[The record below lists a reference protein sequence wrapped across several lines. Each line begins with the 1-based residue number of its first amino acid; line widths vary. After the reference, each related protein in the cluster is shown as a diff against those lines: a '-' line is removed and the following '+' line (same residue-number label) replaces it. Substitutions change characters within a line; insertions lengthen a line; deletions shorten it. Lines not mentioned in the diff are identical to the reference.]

1 MSEIKVTFPTRAH
14 VNQINHVCAHPV
26 ELWLLRFCTLTPGII
41 LGHINSEHRRTLEM
55 IPGILLGARR
65 EDHAVN
71 EYAEQDDGEVRGLGG
86 RAAGTRANIS
96 AYNDVTSI
104 LHHWTTLC

>member
-1 MSEIKVTFPTRAH
+1 
-14 VNQINHVCAHPV
+14 
-26 ELWLLRFCTLTPGII
+26 
-41 LGHINSEHRRTLEM
+41 M